1 MLKTALK
8 PRWIAALLLALV
20 LSTVFVLLSQWQFSS
35 AQDVAPPRPSSTE
48 QVKPLTEVFEPGTPM
63 LAKTADQMV
72 ATSGHYLP
80 NKQVLVEGRLQDD
93 EAGYWV
99 VTAFVVDDAP
109 SLEGKGGGENPVIPV
124 ARGWI
129 EDPAQAGQAPAGE
142 LKLTGR
148 LLPTEAP
155 IVDEEKGSPLPSL
168 SVAELI
174 NIWDV
179 ASYSGFVVADETLA
193 DGTPVG
199 AASDGNVLE
208 EIQVSAQPQDTPV
221 NWLNIFYAIE
231 WFVFAG
237 FAFFLWW
244 RLVADDYRRSLE
256 EDEYDDDD
264 GPGDDD
270 GHRSSDS
277 GHPARTPTS
286 EVTQ

>member
-8 PRWIAALLLALV
+8 PRWIAALFLALV

-63 LAKTADQMV
+63 LAGAADQMV
-72 ATSGHYLP
+72 AMSGHYLTD
-80 NKQVLVEGRLQDD
+80 KQVLVEGRLQDD
-93 EAGYWV
+93 ETGYWV
-99 VTAFVVDDAP
+99 VTAFAVDGAP
-109 SLEGKGGGENPVIPV
+109 ALEGKGGGANPVIPV

-129 EDPAQAGQAPAGE
+129 EESAQAGQAPGGE
-142 LKLTGR
+142 LELTGR

-155 IVDEEKGSPLPSL
+155 IVDEAKGSPLPSL
-168 SVAELI
+168 SISELI

-193 DGTPVG
+193 GGTPAG
-199 AASDGNVLE
+199 AASGGNVLE

-231 WFVFAG
+231 WFIFGG

-244 RLVADDYRRSLE
+244 RLVADDYRRGLE
-256 EDEYDDDD
+256 EDEYDDD
-264 GPGDDD
+264 
-270 GHRSSDS
+270 SDRPTGS